1 MGTSLVMAS
10 LVSSWPRYYLHWL
23 QEAVSAS
30 SAGSKGTDP
39 FFRALSP
46 DQGVF
51 GCPVDTNPG
60 AEP

>member
-1 MGTSLVMAS
+1 MAS